1 MERTMELSKQ
11 IENYI
16 PVNEQEEKDK
26 PLLLEWLKEP
36 EVFTR
41 QNKKAH
47 FTSSAWVVNPKRTK
61 VLMIYHNIYD
71 SWAWMGGHA
80 DGETD
85 LLAVALREAKE
96 ESGITDIRALSEDI
110 ASIEIVTVSG
120 HEKRGEYVSSHLHL
134 NVTYIFEAPED
145 QSLFIKPD
153 ENSGVMWIDCDDIK
167 NKSTE
172 KWFVERIYPKL
183 IEKMKTL

>member
-1 MERTMELSKQ
+1 MDLAEQ
-11 IENYI
+11 ILRYT

-26 PLLLEWLKEP
+26 AILLEWLSSGKD
-36 EVFTR
+36 VFSRKNTT
-41 QNKKAH
+41 AH
-47 FTSSAWVVNPKRTK
+47 FTASSWVVNPARTK

-85 LLAVALREAKE
+85 LLYVAEKEAKE
-96 ESGITDIRALSEDI
+96 ESGIKNLRPVSEEI

-120 HEKRGEYVSSHLHL
+120 HEKRGEYVPSHLHL
-134 NVTYIFEAPED
+134 NVTYILEAEEE
-145 QSLFIKPD
+145 QEIFIKPD
-153 ENSGVMWIDCDDIK
+153 ENSGVMWIDVDDIK

-172 KWFVERIYPKL
+172 KWFVERIYSKL
-183 IEKMKTL
+183 IEKMKK

>member
-1 MERTMELSKQ
+1 MQDLKTQ

-16 PVNEQEEKDK
+16 PFNEQEEKDK
-26 PLLLEWLKEP
+26 ELMLRWLSSKE

-41 QNKKAH
+41 SNKTAH
-47 FTSSAWVVNPKRTK
+47 FTVSSWVVNPQRTK

-85 LLAVALREAKE
+85 LLAVAKREAME
-96 ESGITDIRALSEDI
+96 ESGITDIKPISEEILSL
-110 ASIEIVTVSG
+110 EIVPVSG

-134 NVTYIFEAPED
+134 NVTYLFEADEN
-145 QSLFIKPD
+145 QALTVKPD
-153 ENSGVMWIDCDDIK
+153 ENSGVAWIPFDEIK

-172 KWFVERIYPKL
+172 TWFIERIYSKL
-183 IEKMKTL
+183 LAKV